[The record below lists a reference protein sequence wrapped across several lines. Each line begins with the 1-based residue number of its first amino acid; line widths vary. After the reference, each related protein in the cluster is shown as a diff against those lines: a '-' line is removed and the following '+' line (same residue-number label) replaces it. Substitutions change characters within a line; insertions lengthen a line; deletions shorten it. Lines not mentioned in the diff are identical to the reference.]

1 MKKIVLALAL
11 VLLPASA
18 HPSPT
23 SLSKISFP
31 QNQKPASSEM
41 LEARLEQQKS
51 KWAPNGMKVLIIH
64 GKRRWAVWQGSI
76 QVEKS
81 EIHPILKEGI

>member
-1 MKKIVLALAL
+1 MKKILLALAL
-11 VLLPASA
+11 VLLPVSI

-23 SLSKISFP
+23 SPSKIFFS
-31 QNQKPASSEM
+31 QKSTSSKV

-64 GKRRWAVWQGSI
+64 GKRRWVVQQGSM

>member
-1 MKKIVLALAL
+1 MKKISLALAL
-11 VLLPASA
+11 VLLPVSI

-23 SLSKISFP
+23 SPSNISFP
-31 QNQKPASSEM
+31 QMPALPDV

-64 GKRRWAVWQGSI
+64 GKRRWAAQPGLP

-81 EIHPILKEGI
+81 EIVPIL

>member
-1 MKKIVLALAL
+1 MKKFALVLAL

-18 HPSPT
+18 HPTPAAPP
-23 SLSKISFP
+23 KISFP
-31 QNQKPASSEM
+31 QKPALSEK

-64 GKRRWAVWQGSI
+64 GRRRWVAQQGST

-81 EIHPILKEGI
+81 EILPTLKEGI

>member
-1 MKKIVLALAL
+1 MKKFALALGL

-18 HPSPT
+18 HPIATGPPE
-23 SLSKISFP
+23 ISFA
-31 QNQKPASSEM
+31 QKPVLSEK

-64 GKRRWAVWQGSI
+64 GKRRWAKEESPP
-76 QVEKS
+76 VEKQ
-81 EIHPILKEGI
+81 EFIPILKKEGI